1 MAKRESKR
9 VSKKKRESLLS
20 RLPEEK
26 LNTVLRLAG
35 IVVAILAVWAFISSL
50 SYLFNWKADAA
61 VTGEI
66 HNIAKRSGHTLG
78 RFLVQDCLGLGSF
91 ALISILAVIAYHLV
105 RLRKPSGLLHLV
117 IVTAYGAVLASVALA
132 FISSLFGSD
141 TAFGGGLGGR
151 MGHAINAASVDL
163 AGSVMTFC
171 FIILFAIIWLILV
184 SKRFSSW
191 FSHLGEQVE
200 PEIAVAQVADETPD
214 PENFGQTIITDF
226 EQDETLTED
235 IVPEDFVSEV
245 HDEDEAALDPAQV
258 DSMTDSQTESSGDG
272 GLTIV
277 DNGGFNT
284 NVKEELEPFD
294 CRAELSRYE
303 APSIDLLKDYSSG
316 VHKVDPAEIDKN
328 NNRIRNTLL
337 SYKIQVSRVEAVVG
351 PTVTLYKVFLAPGM
365 KSASVKNVE
374 NDIAMALCASGVR
387 VVNLTDSVGIEVPNE
402 NPSIVPLK
410 SMLDDESFRNSKA
423 ELPIAIGYT
432 ITQQVKV
439 FDLADAPHLLVAGA
453 TKQGK
458 SVGLNVIVASLLYSK
473 HPSELKMVFI
483 DPKMVEFSA
492 YGKLLNHYLA
502 VLPGSSCAEEEREN
516 AIIKDHKRAEM
527 VLRSM
532 CEEMDQR
539 YKLLSKAGV
548 NQLKDYNR
556 KFSERHL
563 LPTDGH
569 RFMPYIVVVI
579 DEYADLIMTSGGG
592 QEARNQSRSI
602 ANSVIRLA
610 QKGRAAGINVIIAT
624 QRPSVDVITGLIKA
638 NFPTRIAFKV
648 STRVDS
654 GTILDAP
661 GAEKLIGKGDM
672 LYYQGVKMDRVQCAY
687 ISTDEINKLTKFIGD
702 QDGYKAHFNTPYY
715 LPEPPSENGEG
726 GEGGGGSIDMHKL
739 DENFE
744 EAARMVVSN
753 QKGSTSDL
761 QRRLGMGYSRAGK
774 VMDQLEAAGIV
785 SAQVGS
791 KPREVLVKDFAE
803 LQPILD
809 AFLKNQ

>member
-1 MAKRESKR
+1 MARTPSKQA
-9 VSKKKRESLLS
+9 KKKAAKEARIPRLS
-20 RLPEEK
+20 EEK
-26 LNTVLRLAG
+26 RRVIVKVAG
-35 IVVAILAVWAFISSL
+35 ILVGIIAFWALISSI
-50 SYLFNWKADAA
+50 SYMIHWKADAA
-61 VTGEI
+61 VTSTI
-66 HNIAKRSGHTLG
+66 HNVASKSGHSLG

-91 ALISILAVIAYHLV
+91 ALIFILGVVSYHLIT
-105 RLRKPSGLLHLV
+105 RKKPQGFVHTL
-117 IVTAYGAVLASVALA
+117 IVTVSGAILASVTLSYA
-132 FISSLFGSD
+132 SSLFGSD
-141 TAFGGGLGGR
+141 TMFGGGLGGR
-151 MGHAINAASVDL
+151 MGYAINAFSVGL
-163 AGSVMTFC
+163 AGKVMTFC
-171 FIILFAIIWLILV
+171 FIAFFLILWLVLV
-184 SKRFSSW
+184 SPKFRNW
-191 FSHLGEQVE
+191 FSYSFEKREKPEVE
-200 PEIAVAQVADETPD
+200 PETEDPAIADTEDAEPQPDEIIEEEFQDIDPIEPETVEPVETVDAEDAEVAGTEETEP
-214 PENFGQTIITDF
+214 
-226 EQDETLTED
+226 DETLT
-235 IVPEDFVSEV
+235 
-245 HDEDEAALDPAQV
+245 
-258 DSMTDSQTESSGDG
+258 
-272 GLTIV
+272 IV
-277 DNGGFNT
+277 DEGFNT
-284 NVKEELEPFD
+284 DVKVDLEPFD
-294 CRAELSRYE
+294 CRAELPNFE

-316 VHKVDPAEIDKN
+316 VHKVDPAEIEKN
-328 NNRIRNTLL
+328 NARIRNTLL
-337 SYKIQVSRVEAVVG
+337 SYKIQVAKVEAVVG

-402 NPSIVPLK
+402 TPSIVPLK
-410 SMLDDESFRNSKA
+410 SMFDDEAFRNSKA
-423 ELPIAIGYT
+423 ELPVAIGYT
-432 ITQQVKV
+432 ITQKVKV

-492 YGKLLNHYLA
+492 YGKLLHHYLA
-502 VLPGSSCAEEEREN
+502 VLPGSTSEEDERNN
-516 AIIKDHKRAEM
+516 AIIKDHRRAEA

-539 YKLLSKAGV
+539 YLLLSKAGV
-548 NQLKDYNR
+548 NQLKDYN
-556 KFSERHL
+556 KKYSERHL
-563 LPTDGH
+563 LPSDGH
-569 RFMPYIVVVI
+569 KFLPYIVVVI

-592 QEARNQSRSI
+592 QEARNMSRSI

-654 GTILDAP
+654 GTILDSP

-687 ISTDEINKLTKFIGD
+687 VSTEEINQITKFIGN
-702 QDGYKAHFNTPYY
+702 QDGYKAHFSTPYY
-715 LPEPPSENGEG
+715 LPEPPSEGG
-726 GEGGGGSIDMHKL
+726 DSGEGGGGSIDMHKL

-744 EAARMVVSN
+744 EAARMVVLN